1 MVFCAVISVFG
12 AVVTQTCITP
22 KEAVIAR
29 LLDVE
34 GARDDDDDN
43 DSIVQ

>member
-22 KEAVIAR
+22 KEELTAR

-34 GARDDDDDN
+34 DAEGEDDN